1 MGPRT
6 LKTALTMNIIAPSVP
21 RAIPD
26 FTGPGKLWMKETS
39 GAFLARAS
47 RDKVTSELAWP
58 RWDIRGTFQPWKSVV
73 LTGPSLVAANT
84 LTTRRRAVAF
94 WRSGRRLT
102 MNRVR
107 EYTTRAAA

>member
-1 MGPRT
+1 MD
-6 LKTALTMNIIAPSVP
+6 IIPPLVP
-21 RAIPD
+21 RPIPD
-26 FTGPGKLWMKETS
+26 LTAPGKLWMKETS

-47 RDKVTSELAWP
+47 RDKVTIELAWP
-58 RWDIRGTFQPWKSVV
+58 RWAIRGSLQPWKLVV
-73 LTGPSLVAANT
+73 SIGPSLVVVNT

-102 MNRVR
+102 MNRLR